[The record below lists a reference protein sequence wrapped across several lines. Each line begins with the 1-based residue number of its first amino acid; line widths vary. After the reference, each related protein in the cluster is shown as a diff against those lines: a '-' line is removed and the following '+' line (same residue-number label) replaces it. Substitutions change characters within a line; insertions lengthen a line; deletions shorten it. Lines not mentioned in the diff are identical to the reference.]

1 MNMPLNTIATTLL
14 SQFKLGPTVQQ
25 VSQQLG
31 ISSDQAN
38 QAITAALPLLLN
50 AIGTTSGQPS
60 TLGQP
65 GGALGQLLG
74 EKTGLDTSKAGQLLG
89 ILAPLATSF
98 MAQHSGGQASGQA
111 TPSGTSDLT
120 NLLGKHLDQD
130 GDGKFGV
137 GDVLG
142 LLGGKR

>member
-1 MNMPLNTIATTLL
+1 MNEIAALLL
-14 SQFKLGPTVQQ
+14 SQLRTGPVAQQ

-31 ISSDQAN
+31 ISNDQAT
-38 QAITAALPLLLN
+38 QAISSALPLLLN
-50 AIGTTSGQPS
+50 AIGSTSAQPS

-74 EKTGLDTSKAGQLLG
+74 ETTGLDSSKAGQLLG
-89 ILAPLATSF
+89 ILAPLVTSF
-98 MAQHSGGQASGQA
+98 MARSNASEASVQGPPTA
-111 TPSGTSDLT
+111 TGTLT
-120 NLLGKHLDQD
+120 DLLGKHLDQD
-130 GDGKFGV
+130 GDGKLGV